1 MSQELSELLLQLLG
15 FSLFCFLAFL
25 FLRNKDES
33 LNEDK
38 AKRGNRKLPAGKSTN
53 DFNSSMLNG
62 GKLVALKYDIPGL
75 QEINYT
81 GSIPSFTSL
90 SQSYELD
97 LFSQSCSCPKFAS
110 QQHFQKNDVRRWCKH
125 LIEAMDQHGAFAK
138 LDQSYH
144 VPIMN
149 ALGSISEI
157 YQYQHPEMKAVYF
170 VVGHNEDWLNVIVRR
185 TKQGEKTVQAS
196 GHYRRYGWSYSQ
208 KRWSNGDAPK
218 GASNLRRTLK
228 YIASPDDLRRFCEIE

>member
-1 MSQELSELLLQLLG
+1 MSQELSELLIQLLG
-15 FSLFCFLAFL
+15 FSLFCFLALL
-25 FLRNKDES
+25 FLGNKDPS

-38 AKRGNRKLPAGKSTN
+38 GERGNGKLPAGKSTN
-53 DFNSSMLNG
+53 DFHSSKLNG
-62 GKLVALKYDIPGL
+62 GRLVALENDIPGL
-75 QEINYT
+75 QEIKYA

-90 SQSYELD
+90 FQSYELD

-110 QQHFQKNDVRRWCKH
+110 QKHFRKNDVRRWCKH

-138 LDQSYH
+138 LDERYY

-149 ALGSISEI
+149 ALGGISEI

-170 VVGHNEDWLNVIVRR
+170 VVGHNEDWLNVIIRR
-185 TKQGEKTVQAS
+185 TKQGEKAAQAS
-196 GHYRRYGWSYSQ
+196 GHYKRYGWSYSQ
-208 KRWSNGDAPK
+208 KRWSYGDAPK

-228 YIASPDDLRRFCEIE
+228 YIASPADLRRFCEIE